1 MTSPRPQGAGSDLAS
16 PASQS
21 PRSLR
26 TSPRPVSE
34 LYGSP
39 RADESPALKEGS
51 LGSPWG
57 RSGAHGE
64 EGGRRSFVVSV
75 VPGTPPGLLRD
86 WVFFAF
92 NNHVLLSV
100 FLAHP
105 SHPYNA
111 ERRRLVLLNSL
122 GFAFFVASLFFL
134 AGHALPSVPH
144 DWPTTLKLLSLL
156 ADQPTTL
163 SVLVQLAWDASGS
176 SLGVC
181 PCAQLCCRRPCGFA
195 MLACFVCQTS
205 ILGLL
210 YALVGGVLLVI
221 FGPAHFVLDPDAMRR
236 FAVLFWVTKGLA
248 FLLLL
253 APAGLLIFLILRF
266 FELRERRRERSAP
279 QYDPKR
285 DLL

>member
-1 MTSPRPQGAGSDLAS
+1 MSNSQKILLSEVGKPQCLFLCWPSSLAAARPAVSAAHPSMGSNGYDDTFGCRTSTYNGFSSDFHEGSYREELDGFSPMTSPRPQGAGSDLAS

-195 MLACFVCQTS
+195 MVR
-205 ILGLL
+205 
-210 YALVGGVLLVI
+210 
-221 FGPAHFVLDPDAMRR
+221 PR
-236 FAVLFWVTKGLA
+236 
-248 FLLLL
+248 
-253 APAGLLIFLILRF
+253 
-266 FELRERRRERSAP
+266 
-279 QYDPKR
+279 
-285 DLL
+285 